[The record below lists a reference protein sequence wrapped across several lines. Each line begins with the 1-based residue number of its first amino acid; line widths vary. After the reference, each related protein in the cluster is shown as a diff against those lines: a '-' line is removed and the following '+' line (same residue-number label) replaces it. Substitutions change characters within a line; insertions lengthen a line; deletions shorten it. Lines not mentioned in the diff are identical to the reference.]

1 MPLGVSSVQR
11 VRSDLRSNALAQADV
26 VAVSAN
32 GLIKPP
38 QLPDLGELVR
48 STAVNVK
55 GRVIVVDAKGV
66 LLADSSDANLIGAD
80 YSTRPEIKLALAGKS
95 SQVQRTSRSLK
106 RELLA
111 TAVPV
116 VSFGQ
121 TIGAVRITQSPDAL
135 NDSITRSLYVIVAVG
150 LLVLILGL
158 GVGWLLA
165 HQLSVPMRRLE
176 AVAVDV
182 AGGDLEARAAVEG
195 PTEQRNLA
203 NAFND
208 MTDQLVRLIESQRQF
223 VADASHQLRTPLAGL
238 RLRVEEAKE
247 LGVSPD
253 ADEEL
258 ESGLKELARI
268 RRIID
273 DLLMLSRIGERR
285 GPAERIVIADFVD
298 RTAERWRR
306 IAAESGIGVRVE
318 RVANPSRSSCLC
330 DPSDLDRV
338 VDALLENSVRYC
350 PAGTEIV
357 LVAGDG
363 SVSVLDQGPGI
374 ADDERDA
381 IFERFR
387 RGSAGQA
394 VAHGTGLGLAIARD
408 LIRAWGGEVTI
419 ENRSDG
425 DGAVATVTFGERPL
439 PVGAA
444 DATLE

>member
-48 STAVNVK
+48 TTAFNVK
-55 GRVIVVDAKGV
+55 GRVIVVDSKGI

-95 SQVQRTSRSLK
+95 SQVQRTSKSLN

-121 TIGAVRITQSPDAL
+121 TIGAVRITQSPEAL
-135 NDSITRSLYVIVAVG
+135 NDSIRRSIYVIAAVG
-150 LLVLILGL
+150 LLVLVLGL
-158 GVGWLLA
+158 GAGWVIA
-165 HQLSVPMRRLE
+165 HQLSGPMRRLE
-176 AVAVDV
+176 GVAVDV
-182 AGGDLEARAAVEG
+182 AGGDLDARAAVEG
-195 PTEQRNLA
+195 PTEQQNLA
-203 NAFND
+203 IAFND
-208 MTDQLVRLIESQRQF
+208 MTDQLIRLVESQRQF
-223 VADASHQLRTPLAGL
+223 VADASHQLRTPLAAL

-253 ADEEL
+253 AGEEL
-258 ESGLKELARI
+258 DAGLKELARI

-273 DLLMLSRIGERR
+273 DLLMLSKIGERR
-285 GPAERIVIADFVD
+285 GPAERIAIADFVD
-298 RTAERWRR
+298 RAADRWTP
-306 IAAESGIGVRVE
+306 IAAESGIRVRVE
-318 RVANPSRSSCLC
+318 RVSDPSRPTCVC

-350 PAGTEIV
+350 PPDTEIV
-357 LVAGDG
+357 IVAGDA

-374 ADDERDA
+374 GADEGEA

-387 RGSAGQA
+387 RGTAGQA

-408 LIRAWGGEVTI
+408 LIRVWGGDVTI
-419 ENRSDG
+419 RNREEGGAAATISLSDTTLP
-425 DGAVATVTFGERPL
+425 VATT
-439 PVGAA
+439 
-444 DATLE
+444 DANLE